1 MTMLDAA
8 RSRDPAGSTTSG
20 RTIRAGAEFNIAD
33 VAVGHH
39 VRAGR
44 GDDVAIRW
52 IGCDRADLDDPL
64 DITFSKLERRSSRF
78 ASALHRSGVA
88 AGTVVSTVL
97 GRVPDLYLAALG
109 AWKAGCLFTAL
120 SDSSGAGPTADRLG
134 AGRVGVVIT
143 SPTLFR
149 RTLAPM
155 LDRLPDLELVLI
167 CGASEDQ
174 TERST
179 IRPGSGP
186 RVMSC
191 GAFLCEGIDA
201 FEIEAVDPDAPATLH
216 FTGDPNGEP
225 EFVVH
230 PHAPSHEAVLDL
242 RAGETFW
249 NTTDPVWVTGVA
261 DDVTAALGSGA
272 TSIVDEAEF
281 DPMRSLHI
289 LAHRDVDVLYTSAA
303 ALRLLHGAAQDHR
316 PLARPLRV
324 VATIDEPLDPATS
337 QWAAMFLGTA
347 VQDHSN
353 NTTIGTPR
361 SASM

>member
-1 MTMLDAA
+1 MTVLDVA
-8 RSRDPAGSTTSG
+8 RGRDPAGSSTSG
-20 RTIRAGAEFNIAD
+20 RTVRAGAEFNIAD
-33 VAVGHH
+33 VAVDHH
-39 VRAGR
+39 VRAGH

-52 IGCDRADLDDPL
+52 IGRDRADLDDPL
-64 DITFSKLERRSSRF
+64 DITFSMLERRSSRF
-78 ASALHRSGVA
+78 ASALHRHGVA

-109 AWKAGCLFTAL
+109 TWKAGCVFAAL
-120 SDSSGAGPTADRLG
+120 SDSSGPGPTADRLAG
-134 AGRVGVVIT
+134 GRVGVVIT

-149 RTLAPM
+149 RTLAPV

-174 TERST
+174 TARST

-186 RVMSC
+186 LVMSC

-201 FEIEAVDPDAPATLH
+201 FDVEAVDPDAPATLH
-216 FTGDPNGEP
+216 FTGDPNGAP
-225 EFVVH
+225 EFAVH
-230 PHAPSHEAVLDL
+230 PHAPARDAGLDL

-261 DDVTAALGSGA
+261 DDLTAALGSGA

-289 LAHRDVDVLYTSAA
+289 LANRDVDVLYTSAA
-303 ALRLLHGAAQDHR
+303 ALRLLHGAAPDHR
-316 PLARPLRV
+316 PLAHPLRV

-347 VQDHSN
+347 VRERP
-353 NTTIGTPR
+353 TTTSTSR
-361 SASM
+361 SAKM